1 MGTKIKTKKGQNETR
16 RAITSPYLFTLSN
29 VTVNRTISKEKSLTH
44 HNKGCAHSPSQ
55 GNRAQPLKCIRKL
68 N

>member
-29 VTVNRTISKEKSLTH
+29 VTVNRII
-44 HNKGCAHSPSQ
+44 
-55 GNRAQPLKCIRKL
+55 NRGKKI
-68 N
+68 